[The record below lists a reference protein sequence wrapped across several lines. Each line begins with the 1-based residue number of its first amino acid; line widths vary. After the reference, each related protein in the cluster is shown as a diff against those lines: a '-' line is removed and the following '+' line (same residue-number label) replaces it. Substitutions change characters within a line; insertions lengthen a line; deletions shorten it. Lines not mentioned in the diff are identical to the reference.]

1 MSAGVPSAMALVW
14 SDDELAELAL
24 AADPDAGVADD
35 AVPLHEYLGGAGG
48 SCC

>member
-1 MSAGVPSAMALVW
+1 MDLVLGDGVM

-35 AVPLHEYLGGAGG
+35 AVPLQDFLGAGG
-48 SCC
+48 SS